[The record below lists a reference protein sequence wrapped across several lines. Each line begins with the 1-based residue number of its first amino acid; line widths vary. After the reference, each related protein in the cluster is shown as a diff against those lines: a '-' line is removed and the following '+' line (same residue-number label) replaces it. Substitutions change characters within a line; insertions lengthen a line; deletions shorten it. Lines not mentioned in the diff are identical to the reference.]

1 MKSFQKHLKVGIR
14 LLLLFPLVLLHSCS
28 DDDDN
33 FTDVVPDYAQ
43 AIIRSFEVN
52 GEFAQIDHTSAT
64 ISMTLPAGTDL
75 TAVQVDLVVPDG
87 TTVNPES
94 GTTLDFSDGPVLFQT
109 QAQNGANREY
119 TAMLAAYGDPKIL
132 NFSIGENA
140 GVINHDERTIMVEIG
155 SQDGD
160 ITNLTPNFVLPEG
173 TSVDVASGVSRNF
186 TNPVVYTVL
195 SNDGYT
201 AAEYTVAV
209 NQIQA
214 PRITSF
220 RIGDAEGII
229 DHEENTVYVRLP
241 PGTEVSDISP
251 EIEIPEGQSISPAS
265 GESRDFSN
273 PVEYTVTN
281 SEDISKTY
289 TVTVDAEEVE
299 ATFYAFLGE
308 QANIAALVDDDAKAA
323 ATWMRN
329 TYGDDFK
336 YIAFNEITARNM
348 ADVKVA
354 MLYYLTPKEDVG
366 YFATPTN
373 VSTLLPATLRPGG
386 TGAQVLKSWIKAGG
400 DMLVAGDATPI
411 IFGIDRVPANF
422 SSAREPGNYIYSEFG
437 CAESSGCVDE
447 GKPADDVWGLG
458 MRPEN
463 NSEDRRNHPIFD
475 GLNFRN
481 NEILALQN
489 SATRE
494 VRLIWWQHFDGILS
508 PGCCGQDAA
517 LTFEQTL
524 GATKFGT
531 LGHIGDAFGYG
542 AVLWNRTDVDTH
554 DSFDE
559 QIATD
564 FKGSI
569 FSIEN
574 TIVGYEWDSNGTTN
588 DFQSNI
594 ETFTRNILDYLYEL
608 ED

>member
-1 MKSFQKHLKVGIR
+1 MKAFQKLIKSGIR
-14 LLLLFPLVLLHSCS
+14 LLFLLPLVFIQSCS
-28 DDDDN
+28 DDDN
-33 FTDVVPDYAQ
+33 FKDVVPDYAQ

-75 TAVQVDLVVPDG
+75 SAVQVDLSLPDG
-87 TTVNPES
+87 TTVSPES
-94 GTTLDFSDGPVLFQT
+94 GSILDFSDGPVLFQT

-119 TAMLAAYGDPKIL
+119 TAMLAAYGDPKFL
-132 NFSIGENA
+132 NFTIGENA
-140 GVINHDERTIMVEIG
+140 GVINHEERTIVVEIG

-160 ITNLTPNFVLPEG
+160 ITNLTPNFVIPEG

-186 TNPVVYTVL
+186 SNPVVYTVL
-195 SNDGYT
+195 SNDGYS
-201 AAEYTVAV
+201 AAEYTVMV

-220 RIGDAEGII
+220 KIGEAEGII
-229 DHEENTVYVRLP
+229 DNEENTIYISLP
-241 PGTEVSDISP
+241 PGTDVTDLSP
-251 EIEIPEGQSISPAS
+251 EIVVPEGQSLSPDS
-265 GESRDFSN
+265 GESRDFSED
-273 PVEYTVTN
+273 VEYTVTN
-281 SEDISKTY
+281 SEDISKAY

-299 ATFYAFLGE
+299 ATYYAFLGE
-308 QANIAALVDDDAKAA
+308 QESIDALVDDDAKAA
-323 ATWMRN
+323 ATWMRD

-336 YIAFNEITARNM
+336 YLAFSEITARNM
-348 ADVKVA
+348 AEVKVA
-354 MLYYLTPKEDVG
+354 MLYYLSPKEDLG

-386 TGAQVLKSWIKAGG
+386 TAAQVLKSWVKAGG
-400 DMLVAGDATPI
+400 DMLVGGDATPV
-411 IFGIDRVPANF
+411 IFSIDRVPADF
-422 SSAREPGNYIYSEFG
+422 SSPREPGNYVYSEFG
-437 CAESSGCVDE
+437 CADSSGCVDE
-447 GKPADDVWGLG
+447 GKPSDDIWGLG

-475 GLNFRN
+475 GLSFHNG
-481 NEILALQN
+481 EILALQN

-494 VRLIWWQHFDGILS
+494 VRLIWWQHFDGVLQ

-524 GATKFGT
+524 AATKFGT

-542 AVLWNRTDVDTH
+542 AVLWNRTDGNNH
-554 DSFDE
+554 SSFDE

-569 FSIEN
+569 FSVEN

-588 DFQSNI
+588 DYQGNI
-594 ETFTRNILDYLYEL
+594 ETFTQNILDYLYEL